1 MSAPTAIHPSAVVDP
16 GAVLGEGV
24 RVGPFAYVG
33 PEVEIGDGT
42 VIGPHC
48 TVTGPTRIGRDNVF
62 VGHAAIGGDPQDKKF
77 KGERVELLIG
87 DRNTFREF
95 CTVNRG
101 TGTGNNVTRVGND
114 NWLLAYTH
122 VAHDCIIGDHC
133 VFSNNA
139 TLAGHVE
146 VGDYVI
152 LSGFAG
158 IHQFCRIGDHAMV
171 AACSKCV
178 QDVPPFVIADGNPC
192 ETKMINAVGLKRSGF
207 TDDEIATAKL
217 MHRLFYRDGLNTTQA
232 IEKAR
237 ALPEASSRVV
247 KAFVDFAAS
256 TKRGLA

>member
-1 MSAPTAIHPSAVVDP
+1 MIGNHLVISSHSAV
-16 GAVLGEGV
+16 
-24 RVGPFAYVG
+24 
-33 PEVEIGDGT
+33 
-42 VIGPHC
+42 
-48 TVTGPTRIGRDNVF
+48 
-62 VGHAAIGGDPQDKKF
+62 
-77 KGERVELLIG
+77 
-87 DRNTFREF
+87 
-95 CTVNRG
+95 
-101 TGTGNNVTRVGND
+101 
-114 NWLLAYTH
+114 
-122 VAHDCIIGDHC
+122 
-133 VFSNNA
+133 
-139 TLAGHVE
+139 AGHVH
-146 VGDYVI
+146 VGDHVNI
-152 LSGFAG
+152 GWNAG

-207 TDDEIATAKL
+207 TDEEIATAKL